1 MTVFWLVAAMFLLG
15 ALLLMLPPLW
25 RTGPQ
30 APSLATAGSNV
41 AVYRDQLRE
50 AERDLAADL
59 ITPERF
65 EQVRS
70 EIRRRVLEDTEPG
83 HACSRSATAPLTAFV
98 LAVLI
103 PLGSVTT
110 YLALG
115 SPEAAAPVTAAV
127 PAGAAAAGGDGRHS
141 LTPEQIQ
148 ARVAALAERLRA
160 QPDDAEGW
168 LTLARSYT
176 ALGRYRDAVTALRK
190 TAELRPGNPGVLAD
204 LADLT
209 GMAQGKRLAG
219 EPARLIQQA
228 LDIDPRH
235 PKALAL
241 AGSAAFEARD
251 YSAAR
256 GFWERLLV
264 VLPEGS
270 DIARSIRG
278 SLAEATRLE
287 NGNPAV
293 AAPARAA
300 ADPAAAPAMATATAN
315 TAVTGEV
322 LIAPALAARIQPGDT
337 LFIFARAAQGPRMPL
352 AILRQG
358 AGPGPFS
365 FRLDDSMAMSP
376 ASRLSGFNPVVIGAR
391 ISRSGQATPQAGDL
405 LGQSA
410 PVAPGASGVRVVID
424 SVQP

>member
-1 MTVFWLVAAMFLLG
+1 MTVFWAVAAMFLLG
-15 ALLLMLPPLW
+15 ALLLLLPPLW
-25 RTGPQ
+25 RTRP
-30 APSLATAGSNV
+30 AAELAGSAANTAANI

-59 ITPERF
+59 ITPDRY
-65 EQVRS
+65 EQARS

-83 HACSRSATAPLTAFV
+83 HAAGRSGASPLTAFV
-98 LAVLI
+98 LAVLM
-103 PLGSVTT
+103 PLACIST

-115 SPEAAAPVTAAV
+115 TPEAVAPWSPPAATAGT
-127 PAGAAAAGGDGRHS
+127 PAAGDGRHS

-160 QPDDAEGW
+160 QPEDAEGW

-176 ALGRYRDAVTALRK
+176 ALGRYRDAVTAMRK

-228 LDIDPRH
+228 LDLDPRH
-235 PKALAL
+235 PKSLAL

-251 YSAAR
+251 YAAAR
-256 GFWERLLV
+256 GFWERLLA

-278 SLAEATRLE
+278 SLAEATQLE
-287 NGNPAV
+287 NVGT
-293 AAPARAA
+293 APA
-300 ADPAAAPAMATATAN
+300 ATAATD
-315 TAVTGEV
+315 TAVSGEV
-322 LIAPALAARIQPGDT
+322 IIAAELAARVQPGDT
-337 LFIFARAAQGPRMPL
+337 LFVFARAAQGPRMPL
-352 AILRQG
+352 AIQRQR

-365 FRLDDSMAMSP
+365 FKLDDSMAMSP
-376 ASRLSGFNPVVIGAR
+376 AMKLSGFNPVVVGAR
-391 ISRSGQATPQAGDL
+391 ISRSGQAMPQSGDL
-405 LGQSA
+405 VGQSA
-410 PVAPGASGVRVVID
+410 PVAPGTKALRIVID
-424 SVQP
+424 GVQP

>member
-25 RTGPQ
+25 RTSPET
-30 APSLATAGSNV
+30 PSLAAAGANV

-65 EQVRS
+65 EQTRS
-70 EIRRRVLEDTEPG
+70 EIRRRVLEDTAAGPYSG
-83 HACSRSATAPLTAFV
+83 RTGAAPLTAFV

-115 SPEAAAPVTAAV
+115 TPEAAVPGIAAV
-127 PAGAAAAGGDGRHS
+127 PAGGAAAAGDGRHS

-176 ALGRYRDAVTALRK
+176 ALGRYRDAVTALRM

-251 YSAAR
+251 YTAAR

-278 SLAEATRLE
+278 SIAEATQLE
-287 NGNPAV
+287 NGRTMA
-293 AAPARAA
+293 AAPARTAAEPSAAA
-300 ADPAAAPAMATATAN
+300 AD
-315 TAVTGEV
+315 TAVSGEV
-322 LIAPALAARIQPGDT
+322 VIAPALAARIQPGDT
-337 LFIFARAAQGPRMPL
+337 LFVFARAAQGPRMPL
-352 AILRQG
+352 AIQRQG
-358 AGPGPFS
+358 AGPGPFN
-365 FRLDDSMAMSP
+365 FKLDDSMAMSP
-376 ASRLSGFNPVVIGAR
+376 ASKLSAFNPVVVGAR
-391 ISRSGQATPQAGDL
+391 ISRSGQAMPQSGDL
-405 LGQSA
+405 VGQSA
-410 PVAPGASGVRVVID
+410 PVAPGTKALRIVID
-424 SVQP
+424 GVQP

>member
-1 MTVFWLVAAMFLLG
+1 MTVFWIVAAMFLLG

-25 RTGPQ
+25 RARP
-30 APSLATAGSNV
+30 ADPSLAAAGANI

-65 EQVRS
+65 EQTRS
-70 EIRRRVLEDTEPG
+70 EIRRRVLEDTELG
-83 HACSRSATAPLTAFV
+83 GASGRQGASPLTAFV

-103 PLGSVTT
+103 PLGSVTS

-115 SPEAAAPVTAAV
+115 TPEAAAPWAP
-127 PAGAAAAGGDGRHS
+127 PAPAAGTAPAGDGRHS

-190 TAELRPGNPGVLAD
+190 TAELRPGNPGVLSD
-204 LADLT
+204 LADLV

-251 YSAAR
+251 YTAAR

-278 SLAEATRLE
+278 SLAEATQLE
-287 NGNPAV
+287 NGS
-293 AAPARAA
+293 
-300 ADPAAAPAMATATAN
+300 TATAG
-315 TAVTGEV
+315 TSAQPAAGGDTSVSGQV
-322 LIAPALAARIQPGDT
+322 VIAPELAARIQPGDT
-337 LFIFARAAQGPRMPL
+337 LFVFARAAQGPRMPL
-352 AILRQG
+352 AIQRQG

-365 FRLDDSMAMSP
+365 FKLDDSMAMSP
-376 ASRLSGFNPVVIGAR
+376 ASKLSAFNPVVVGAR
-391 ISRSGQATPQAGDL
+391 ISRSGQAMPQSGDL
-405 LGQSA
+405 VGQSA
-410 PVAPGASGVRVVID
+410 PVAPGTQALRIVID
-424 SVQP
+424 GVQP

>member
-1 MTVFWLVAAMFLLG
+1 MTVFWVVAAMFLLG

-25 RTGPQ
+25 RTRP
-30 APSLATAGSNV
+30 ADPSLAAAGANI

-65 EQVRS
+65 EQTRS
-70 EIRRRVLEDTEPG
+70 EIRRRVLEDTELG
-83 HACSRSATAPLTAFV
+83 QAGSRHGASPLTAFV

-115 SPEAAAPVTAAV
+115 TPEATAPWAPPA
-127 PAGAAAAGGDGRHS
+127 PAAGAAPAGDGRHS

-176 ALGRYRDAVTALRK
+176 ALGRYRDAVTAMRK

-204 LADLT
+204 LADLS

-251 YSAAR
+251 YTAAR

-270 DIARSIRG
+270 DITRSIRG
-278 SLAEATRLE
+278 SIAEATQLE
-287 NGNPAV
+287 NGS
-293 AAPARAA
+293 
-300 ADPAAAPAMATATAN
+300 ATATAARPAAET
-315 TAVTGEV
+315 TASADTSVSGQV
-322 LIAPALAARIQPGDT
+322 IIAPELAARVQPGDT
-337 LFIFARAAQGPRMPL
+337 LFVFARAAQGPRMPL
-352 AILRQG
+352 AIQRQG

-365 FRLDDSMAMSP
+365 FKLDDSMAMSP
-376 ASRLSGFNPVVIGAR
+376 ATKLSAFNPVVVGAR
-391 ISRSGQATPQAGDL
+391 ISRSGQAMPQSGDL
-405 LGQSA
+405 VGQSA
-410 PVAPGASGVRVVID
+410 PVAPGTKALRIVID